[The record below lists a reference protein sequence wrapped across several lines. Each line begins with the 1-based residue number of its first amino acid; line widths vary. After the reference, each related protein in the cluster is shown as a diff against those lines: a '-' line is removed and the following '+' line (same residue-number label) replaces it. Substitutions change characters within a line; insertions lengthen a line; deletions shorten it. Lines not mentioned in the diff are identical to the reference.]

1 MKYEVIMQEI
11 RYKIEENKA
20 ALQKLL
26 QNKDNQAVLDKWL
39 KTELAYTSNAIEG
52 NTLTRKETE
61 LAIEEQITSGAKPIN
76 DYLEAINHAKAF
88 EFILTS
94 AQNQIK
100 IDEDYILQIH
110 KIILSGIDDSNA
122 GFYRSVRVRI
132 SGSQTILPNPL
143 KVPDLMKSFSD
154 WLAVKTDDMLIK
166 AIEAH
171 YRLVTIHPFID
182 GNGRTARLL
191 LNSMLLENGY
201 MPIIIR
207 TIDRKRYLS
216 ALETY
221 QTKENS
227 EPYYKFMLSAMN
239 RSLKMM
245 IDLLDI
251 NKTEPSKELL
261 TISKFAAWCNVP
273 VSSVRYWIKA
283 EKLRPIAFT
292 ASGYALFDKE
302 QKAVIEEL
310 IRA

>member
-1 MKYEVIMQEI
+1 MQET
-11 RYKIEENKA
+11 RLKIEENKTI
-20 ALQKLL
+20 LQNLL
-26 QNKDNQAVLDKWL
+26 KNKDNQKVLDKWL
-39 KTELAYTSNAIEG
+39 RTELAYTSNAIEG

-61 LAIEEQITSGAKPIN
+61 MAIEEKITSGAKPIN

-88 EFILTS
+88 EFIKTS
-94 AQNQIK
+94 AQNNIK
-100 IDEDYILQIH
+100 IDETYILQIH
-110 KIILSGIDDSNA
+110 KIILSGIDDTNA

-143 KVPDLMKSFSD
+143 KVPDLMKDFSV
-154 WLAVKTDDMLIK
+154 WLVKKEDDMLIK

-171 YRLVTIHPFID
+171 YRLVTIHPFVD

-191 LNSMLLENGY
+191 LNSILLENGY

-207 TIDRKRYLS
+207 TIDRRRYLS

-251 NKTEPSKELL
+251 NKQEPDKSLL
-261 TISKFAAWCNVP
+261 TISKFAKLCNVP
-273 VSSVRYWIKA
+273 VSSVRYWMKEGKI
-283 EKLRPIAFT
+283 RPAAFT
-292 ASGYALFDKE
+292 PSGYALFDEK
-302 QKAVIEEL
+302 QKTDIEKL
-310 IRA
+310 IIK